1 MEAKQTPLID
11 LLESVPRDAV
21 LVVDHDQFSSS
32 FRPVGRL
39 CHEAA
44 AALRAD
50 IDDLMCPHSAAG
62 RPECFPAKAC
72 ILAGE
77 CGCVYGAEWSRALRL
92 ADDAAESVIC
102 SDGQIQRPGVW
113 RITREVL
120 DADRA
125 YLSDCLQHLA
135 WRQMADVAED
145 HNTGDVIV
153 TFRGEHPADSEATP
167 ALPTE
172 QWRSD

>member
-1 MEAKQTPLID
+1 MKIDEAVSI
-11 LLESVPRDAV
+11 
-21 LVVDHDQFSSS
+21 
-32 FRPVGRL
+32 
-39 CHEAA
+39 
-44 AALRAD
+44 LRAHNEWRRSPAHLPED
-50 IDDLMCPHSAAG
+50 ARGAMGDPRKISIAIDTVCDALSKSDDWA
-62 RPECFPAKAC
+62 
-72 ILAGE
+72 
-77 CGCVYGAEWSRALRL
+77 RALRL
-92 ADDAAESVIC
+92 ADEAAESVIC
-102 SDGQIQRPGVW
+102 TEGEIRRPGVW

-167 ALPTE
+167 ALSTE